1 MPRAGTRSASSKR
14 RPTQRSVPTS
24 LRATLAERYGPVFSG
39 TEADRRILALGL
51 FASCGDRV
59 TQRAIE
65 LDHLP
70 LLGIVDYKTR
80 RNEPIPRGTFQ
91 ALADRRTVRV
101 KNPPGVL
108 TDALRRAVRELV
120 ASGGGLI
127 EVDGEEDLGSL
138 ALVESLP
145 ARATVIY
152 GIPGAGV
159 SFVRVTAAAK
169 ENVRQLLAQMEPR
182 SVHRGH

>member
-1 MPRAGTRSASSKR
+1 MPRAATRSASSK
-14 RPTQRSVPTS
+14 PTSRSVPPR
-24 LRATLAERYGPVFSG
+24 LRSALAERYGPVYSG
-39 TEADRRILALGL
+39 PEADRRLLALGL
-51 FASCGDRV
+51 FATCGDRV

-65 LDHLP
+65 LEHLP
-70 LLGIVDYKTR
+70 LLGLVDYKTR
-80 RNEPIPRGTFQ
+80 RNEPIPRGTF
-91 ALADRRTVRV
+91 ATLGARRTVRV

-108 TDALRRAVRELV
+108 TAALRKAVRDLV

-127 EVDGEEDLGSL
+127 EVDGEEDLGAL

-145 ARATVIY
+145 AGATVIY

-169 ENVRQLLAQMEPR
+169 ESVRELIAQMQPG
-182 SVHRGH
+182 VHRGD